1 MSRYYASIF
10 NDVLGPVMTGPSS
23 SATAG
28 PGRVGRMAGMLMED
42 VKEIEIRF
50 ARDGGFGESYR
61 GSMTDIAIVAGILGM
76 DLTHKDFLKSYEKA
90 EAAGISVSIV
100 VEDVEVIHP
109 DLIKISMTGR
119 DGEKVKMEGV
129 SLGGAIIE
137 IISINDIAVSLK
149 GSTTEIIVMADE
161 KPECIDTITEIL
173 RNREIPFDVI
183 TEPEDA
189 LAEIRVYA
197 ILDAK
202 VKNEIQE
209 KIKDYGDRVRILDPV
224 MPVVDKP
231 DVKVSYSTAAELQAY
246 LKTHDIPLWE
256 AAVLYEQERTGWSR
270 EEVLNFAEMLLDR
283 MGGSVAYGI
292 KSDFQLSGFLTP
304 KAAQLKKAYEEG
316 KWFDTGIIA
325 EACIY
330 AVAVMECNAALG
342 ILVAGP
348 TAGSCG
354 VLPGILF
361 SAYNKG
367 NYDKQDLVK
376 ALMCAGLIGVF
387 IAEQATFAAEV
398 AGCQAENGSAS
409 AMAAAAGVHLLGGTA
424 DQALNAASLAF
435 QHLLGLV
442 CDALGECAEIP
453 CISRNAA
460 TVSNAIISA
469 QLAVGG
475 FDGVVP
481 LDETIQAMM
490 NCGELMARELRA
502 TMLGG
507 LCITPTGQRIEKEMQ
522 KKFYVGDECDV
533 CKSCKS
539 EKGKK
544 GNE

>member
-1 MSRYYASIF
+1 MSQYYASIF

-28 PGRVGRMAGMLMED
+28 PGRVGRMAGMLVED
-42 VKEIEIRF
+42 VKEIEIKF
-50 ARDGGFGESYR
+50 PRDGGYGDSYR
-61 GSMTDIAIVAGILGM
+61 GPMTDIGIVAGILGM
-76 DLTHKDFLKSYEKA
+76 DLTHEDFLKSYEKA
-90 EAAGISVSIV
+90 EEAGISVSIV
-100 VEDVEVIHP
+100 VEDLEFVHP
-109 DLIKISMTGR
+109 NLIIITLTGS

-129 SLGGAIIE
+129 SLGGGIME
-137 IISINDIAVSLK
+137 VISINDIAVSLK
-149 GSTTEIIVMADE
+149 GSTTEIIVLSAG
-161 KPECIDTITEIL
+161 KPECVNVITEIIKKSA
-173 RNREIPFDVI
+173 IPFEVMDGA
-183 TEPEDA
+183 DDS

-197 ILDAK
+197 LLD
-202 VKNEIQE
+202 E
-209 KIKDYGDRVRILDPV
+209 KIKRELREKTKDFSEQVRILDPV

-231 DVKVSYSTAAELQAY
+231 DIKVSYSTAAQLQEY
-246 LKTHDIPLWE
+246 LKSHDIPLWE

-270 EEVLNFAEMLLDR
+270 EEVLDFAEMLLDR
-283 MGGSVAYGI
+283 MGDSVAYGM
-292 KSDFQLSGFLTP
+292 KSDFELSGFLTP
-304 KAAQLKKAYEEG
+304 KAAQLKKAFEEG

-342 ILVAGP
+342 VLVAGP

-367 NYDKQDLVK
+367 NYTKEDLVK

-387 IAEQATFAAEV
+387 IAEQGTFAAEV

-409 AMAAAAGVHLLGGTA
+409 AMAAAAGVHLLGGTV

-490 NCGELMARELRA
+490 NCGELMPRELCA

-507 LCITPTGQRIEKEMQ
+507 LCVTPTGQRIEKEMQ
-522 KKFYVGDECDV
+522 KKFYVGDGCGN
-533 CKSCKS
+533 CKPCK
-539 EKGKK
+539 G
-544 GNE
+544 